1 MTKKDKK
8 TFVPLSISLLT
19 ISDTRN
25 IDNDTSGNLLVSLIE
40 ESGHNLVDRKIV
52 KDNIFEIRSNASR
65 WISSKN
71 INVIIT
77 TGGTGITGKDGTP
90 EAIEVLLDKKID
102 GFGEIFRYLSYKDIG
117 TSSIQSR
124 AIAGVANSTFIFSL
138 PGSTNACKTA
148 WEKIISFQLDSRTL
162 PCNLAE
168 LIPRLEE

>member
-8 TFVPLSISLLT
+8 AFVPLSISLLT

-25 IDNDTSGNLLVSLIE
+25 IDNDTSGDLLVSLIK
-40 ESGHNLVDRKIV
+40 ESGHNLFDRKIV
-52 KDNIFEIRSNASR
+52 KDNIFEIRSIVSR
-65 WISSKN
+65 WIASET
-71 INVIIT
+71 INVVIT

-102 GFGEIFRYLSYKDIG
+102 GFGEFFRYLSFNDIG
-117 TSSIQSR
+117 TSSLQSR

-148 WEKIISFQLDSRTL
+148 WEKIISFQLDSRTS

>member
-8 TFVPLSISLLT
+8 AFVPLSISLLT

-25 IDNDTSGNLLVSLIE
+25 IDNDTSGDLLVSLIK
-40 ESGHNLVDRKIV
+40 ESGHNLYHRKIV
-52 KDNIFEIRSNASR
+52 KDNIFEIRSIVSR
-65 WISSKN
+65 WIASET
-71 INVIIT
+71 INVVIT

-102 GFGEIFRYLSYKDIG
+102 GFGEFFRYLSFNDIG
-117 TSSIQSR
+117 TSSLQSR

-148 WEKIISFQLDSRTL
+148 WEKIISFQLDSRTS

>member
-8 TFVPLSISLLT
+8 AFVPLSISLLT

-25 IDNDTSGNLLVSLIE
+25 IDNDTSGDLLVSLIK
-40 ESGHNLVDRKIV
+40 ESGHNLFDRKIV
-52 KDNIFEIRSNASR
+52 KDNIFEIRSIVSR
-65 WISSKN
+65 WIASET
-71 INVIIT
+71 INVVIT

-102 GFGEIFRYLSYKDIG
+102 GFGEFFRYLSFNDIG
-117 TSSIQSR
+117 TSSLQSR

-138 PGSTNACKTA
+138 PGSTNACRTA
-148 WEKIISFQLDSRTL
+148 WEKIISLQLDSRTL

>member
-1 MTKKDKK
+1 M
-8 TFVPLSISLLT
+8 
-19 ISDTRN
+19 
-25 IDNDTSGNLLVSLIE
+25 NLLVSLIE

-52 KDNIFEIRSNASR
+52 KDNIFEIRSNVSR

-117 TSSIQSR
+117 TSSLQSR

>member
-8 TFVPLSISLLT
+8 AFVPLSISLLT

-25 IDNDTSGNLLVSLIE
+25 IDNDTSGDLLVSLIK
-40 ESGHNLVDRKIV
+40 ESGHNLFDRKIV
-52 KDNIFEIRSNASR
+52 KDNIFEIRSIVSKWIASET
-65 WISSKN
+65 
-71 INVIIT
+71 INVVIT

-102 GFGEIFRYLSYKDIG
+102 GFGEFFRYLSFNDIG
-117 TSSIQSR
+117 TSSLQSR

-148 WEKIISFQLDSRTL
+148 WEKIISFQLDSRTS

>member
-52 KDNIFEIRSNASR
+52 KDNIFEIRSNVSR

>member
-52 KDNIFEIRSNASR
+52 KDNIFEIRSNVSR

-90 EAIEVLLDKKID
+90 EAIEILLDKKID